1 MIRRVVMKR
10 RSKFATAAIML
21 LLVISLSLNIV
32 SAVNQTAVPGSDQD
46 PIVSKSYV
54 DAAIEQLSAQ
64 IKSLQKANDE
74 LKATLTDQEKQIKTL
89 QDEIKTL
96 KSGTTAA
103 SSTSTGTSS
112 STTTPQTGSSG
123 KTNGGTTAKTDTQM
137 TSQVKG
143 VVNVAVLNLR
153 SKPTTSSSILGKL
166 YKNETL
172 TIISESNGWCNVV
185 TSKGVKGYVFST
197 YVTKKK

>member
-89 QDEIKTL
+89 QDEIKML

-123 KTNGGTTAKTDTQM
+123 KTNGGTTAKTDTQT

>member
-1 MIRRVVMKR
+1 MKR

-123 KTNGGTTAKTDTQM
+123 KTNGGTTAKTDTQT

>member
-123 KTNGGTTAKTDTQM
+123 KTNGGTTAKTDTQT

>member
-1 MIRRVVMKR
+1 MKR

-89 QDEIKTL
+89 QDEIKML

-123 KTNGGTTAKTDTQM
+123 KTNGGTTAKTDTQT